1 MVKPA
6 RGKAAT
12 QCCESVLGRGPRT
25 LPSPRGEKHTRLHPG
40 SSAYECR
47 VCTQPTRKRGCPLDG
62 LYRADTTSRRASNTH
77 DTRAEEGPSVPYSMC
92 GSPRL
97 GPHECASGVA
107 ARGLYYCATVP
118 EQDPESSAAL
128 AGPEE
133 PDKAPWWTTRW
144 ENLVFPHRIK

>member
-1 MVKPA
+1 MRCPPREERSTLA
-6 RGKAAT
+6 ST
-12 QCCESVLGRGPRT
+12 QGPPPT
-25 LPSPRGEKHTRLHPG
+25 N
-40 SSAYECR
+40 A
-47 VCTQPTRKRGCPLDG
+47 VCTRPTRKRSCPLDG
-62 LYRADTTSRRASNTH
+62 LYRADTTSRRASNTR
-77 DTRAEEGPSVPYSMC
+77 DIPGLKKGPSVPYSIC

-133 PDKAPWWTTRW
+133 PDKAPWWTTR
-144 ENLVFPHRIK
+144 